1 MTGAPASPERPRL
14 ATLGAARADARFAD
28 AERHRRRVK
37 RLKIALPLLAIACV
51 AAVFAS
57 LVFNRK
63 EDVTLTGG
71 QTPAIEM
78 TAPELKGIGENGKP
92 YEVKATQATQTREG
106 LVQLTDV
113 TARIELDDGIMLIT
127 ARSGGIVPET
137 GKGSVEGGVTIDLAG
152 EYHFETTRADVDMK
166 AGIVTGDEKVRVSG
180 KMGTIEA
187 SGFKVEKSVKRVTFT
202 GGVQSVLNPAE
213 MKKSDSE
220 PKP

>member
-1 MTGAPASPERPRL
+1 MTEAPAPPERTRLASLGAPR
-14 ATLGAARADARFAD
+14 AAARFAD
-28 AERHRRRVK
+28 AERHRLRVK

-57 LVFNRK
+57 LVFSQK

-106 LVQLTDV
+106 LIQLTDV
-113 TARIELDDGIMLIT
+113 TARIELEDGTMLIT
-127 ARSGGIVPET
+127 AKSGGIVPET

-152 EYHFETTRADVDMK
+152 EYHFETSRADVDMK
-166 AGIVTGDEKVRVSG
+166 AGIVTGDQKVRVSG
-180 KMGTIEA
+180 KMGTVEA
-187 SGFKVEKSVKRVTFT
+187 AGFKVEKSVKRVTFT

-213 MKKSDSE
+213 MKKPE
-220 PKP
+220 PTP